1 MEIIPKE
8 RIQNLMNITYSMIND
23 ITSIENS
30 LNNISMIIGR
40 GTAIKTHIEESK
52 APPQPKPEP
61 VEEKEIKTTAQKT
74 DEEELHT
81 QFEYD
86 EKKGKTS
93 EDLKKEIEKLESIT
107 LTPSKSTSKNEDNST
122 ELPNQEVYKVE
133 AKTKTNPNLGKELNE
148 LESKFSHKIKSPK
161 EAKPTEEKE
170 VEVEPQSTGAINPME
185 ALVNLINE
193 KKSISISEAAKTL
206 NFDTSL
212 VETWAKLLNDNNK
225 IKIEYRLVGNP
236 ILKVK

>member
-61 VEEKEIKTTAQKT
+61 VEEKEIK
-74 DEEELHT
+74 
-81 QFEYD
+81 
-86 EKKGKTS
+86 KG
-93 EDLKKEIEKLESIT
+93 
-107 LTPSKSTSKNEDNST
+107 
-122 ELPNQEVYKVE
+122 
-133 AKTKTNPNLGKELNE
+133 
-148 LESKFSHKIKSPK
+148 
-161 EAKPTEEKE
+161 
-170 VEVEPQSTGAINPME
+170 EVEPQSTRAINPME